1 MNQDVMF
8 FVITSLIVVALAVIG
23 PGLVVWQYQ
32 RGGTS
37 AVRGK
42 RPTSPPKAG
51 TILAD
56 PGQIG
61 ASKTDGR
68 GQSDEGPSTRHRQ
81 TSN

>member
-1 MNQDVMF
+1 MNQDVIF

-42 RPTSPPKAG
+42 RPTSPPSAG
-51 TILAD
+51 TSLAD
-56 PGQIG
+56 PGHIG
-61 ASKTDGR
+61 ASQTQVR
-68 GQSDEGPSTRHRQ
+68 GQSDDGSTRHGE

>member
-23 PGLVVWQYQ
+23 PGFVLWQYQ
-32 RGGTS
+32 RGCTS

-42 RPTSPPKAG
+42 RPASPPMVG
-51 TILAD
+51 TSLAD

-61 ASKTDGR
+61 ASRTEGR
-68 GQSDEGPSTRHRQ
+68 GQSDDGPSTRHRE

>member
-37 AVRGK
+37 AARGK
-42 RPTSPPKAG
+42 RTASPPMVG
-51 TILAD
+51 TSLAD

-61 ASKTDGR
+61 ASKTQGP
-68 GQSDEGPSTRHRQ
+68 GQFDDGPSTRHRE
-81 TSN
+81 TSD

>member
-32 RGGTS
+32 RGGIP

-42 RPTSPPKAG
+42 RPASPPKSG
-51 TILAD
+51 TNLAD
-56 PGQIG
+56 PMQIG
-61 ASKTDGR
+61 D
-68 GQSDEGPSTRHRQ
+68 GPSTRHREP
-81 TSN
+81 SN